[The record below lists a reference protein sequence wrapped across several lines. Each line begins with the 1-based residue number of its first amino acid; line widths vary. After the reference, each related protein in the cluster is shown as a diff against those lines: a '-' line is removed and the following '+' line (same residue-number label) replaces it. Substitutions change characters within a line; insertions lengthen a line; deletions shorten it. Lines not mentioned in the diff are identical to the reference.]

1 MVWKSFVL
9 LCYSISMLNND
20 LVLVIEPKRV
30 QEYFEEIAINVFD
43 RQKRY
48 VILLIEIM
56 KLIKK
61 FITINYC

>member
-1 MVWKSFVL
+1 
-9 LCYSISMLNND
+9 MLNND